1 MFPIS
6 DDILAHFCRPRK
18 IKDPG
23 KAESGSKAWSAP
35 AGKKKS
41 PATSRLHETMIET
54 EDVRNENGRPRVFW
68 GRNTS
73 LVLLLLLC
81 MMVSILP
88 VAKGLIVQRSFTTTS
103 YITVFQKFAFDSNG
117 TVHFEKTTFHPP
129 SDSVRA
135 FFYLCDTRQWTAFV
149 SMATDAP
156 EKLCQSKMNPSN
168 SSVSIF
174 LFTLLFSLNTK
185 RTCLDYRINCYL
197 PSPNRECL
205 FSEVAQYRKFTSTIR
220 F

>member
-1 MFPIS
+1 MQA
-6 DDILAHFCRPRK
+6 L
-18 IKDPG
+18 
-23 KAESGSKAWSAP
+23 AWSAP

-41 PATSRLHETMIET
+41 PATSRVHETMIET
-54 EDVRNENGRPRVFW
+54 EDVRHENGRRRVW

-88 VAKGLIVQRSFTTTS
+88 VAEGLIVQRSFTTTS

-168 SSVSIF
+168 SSVSIY
-174 LFTLLFSLNTK
+174 TLLFSLNTK
-185 RTCLDYRINCYL
+185 RTFLSQLIVISHHLTESASFQRLRNIA
-197 PSPNRECL
+197 SPLRRSG
-205 FSEVAQYRKFTSTIR
+205 FG
-220 F
+220 